1 MIEKCCKDFINLM
14 DVYAKPEN
22 IHHKFV
28 VMDEVSKLYDKLI
41 KEYKTLYEIES
52 KDDKRDG
59 QKQKYDPKNLKPLDY
74 KPVKSNTESLSDKS
88 KSDLKELKQLNETH
102 KLLWIKLSKK
112 DFNSLIKDV
121 DDSLDDDNYKTTV
134 NGNKY
139 DLNNV

>member
-1 MIEKCCKDFINLM
+1 MVDEKDIKTAKPKNPLIYDAKHSFYKYKWSDFNKILSIDSKFDMIEKCCKDFINLM

-59 QKQKYDPKNLKPLDY
+59 
-74 KPVKSNTESLSDKS
+74 
-88 KSDLKELKQLNETH
+88 
-102 KLLWIKLSKK
+102 
-112 DFNSLIKDV
+112 
-121 DDSLDDDNYKTTV
+121 
-134 NGNKY
+134 
-139 DLNNV
+139 